1 MGKKIYTDE
10 MKVFIFENYKGK
22 TSQEV
27 ADLVN
32 KHFGTSFT
40 ALQMKRFRGNNKLN
54 SGLTGHFK
62 KGLIPHN
69 KGKKFPNMPPN
80 SGQFQKGNK
89 PPNWVPVGTIRYTT
103 DGYPKR
109 KIAEPNV
116 WEYCHRAEWEKYNG
130 PIPSGHSVVFLNGD
144 KTNWDISNLACLSK
158 NEIVRMN
165 QDGLFASDA
174 DLTRVGISY
183 TKLKNKI
190 IEVKRNGNTL

>member
-54 SGLTGHFK
+54 SGLTGYFK

-80 SGQFQKGNK
+80 SGQFKKGRI
-89 PPNWVPVGTIRYTT
+89 PNSYHPVGTVNMTT
-103 DGYPKR
+103 DGYLKI
-109 KIAEPNV
+109 KIADPNV
-116 WEYCHRAEWEKYNG
+116 WDRVHLLVWREHHG
-130 PIPSGHSVVFLNGD
+130 PVPEGHIIVFLDGD
-144 KTNWDISNLACLSK
+144 KTNVDISNLACVNRSDIAQMNK
-158 NEIVRMN
+158 NRYFDSDPETTKAAIGLVQLQRKVKEI
-165 QDGLFASDA
+165 
-174 DLTRVGISY
+174 T
-183 TKLKNKI
+183 
-190 IEVKRNGNTL
+190 NGNTI

>member
-130 PIPSGHSVVFLNGD
+130 PIPSGHSVVFLDGD
-144 KTNWDISNLACLSK
+144 KTNVDISNLACVNRSDIAQMNK
-158 NEIVRMN
+158 NRYFDSDPETTKAAIGLVQLQRKVKEI
-165 QDGLFASDA
+165 
-174 DLTRVGISY
+174 T
-183 TKLKNKI
+183 
-190 IEVKRNGNTL
+190 NGNTL